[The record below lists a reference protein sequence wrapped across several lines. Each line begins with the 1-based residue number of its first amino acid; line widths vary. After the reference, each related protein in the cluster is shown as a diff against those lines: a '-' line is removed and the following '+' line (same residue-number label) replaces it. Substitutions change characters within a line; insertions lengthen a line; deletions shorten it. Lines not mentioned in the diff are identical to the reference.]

1 MGDLTLGLLPLLGLS
16 GATWLL
22 FGLPA
27 SYLAVTGGLYVAL
40 GGLLVGT
47 VPRDLPGPG
56 MGPANR
62 ITLLRAVLIV
72 AVTGFLAHPG
82 PPAPPLLWWI
92 VGVATLSILLDG
104 FDGWVARRT
113 GTSTEFGARFDMEL
127 DAFLMLVLSGLVL
140 ETGKAG
146 AWVLL
151 IGLLRYLFVAAGWI
165 WPRLRGRLPDR
176 FRRKLVCVVQGV
188 ALLAALAP
196 VIEPGTG
203 AVLTAAALTALSYS
217 FAADVALLLRRPYLG
232 RE

>member
-1 MGDLTLGLLPLLGLS
+1 
-16 GATWLL
+16 
-22 FGLPA
+22 
-27 SYLAVTGGLYVAL
+27 
-40 GGLLVGT
+40 
-47 VPRDLPGPG
+47 

-72 AVTGFLAHPG
+72 AVTGLLVLPG
-82 PPAPPLLWWI
+82 PPAPALLWWI
-92 VGVATLSILLDG
+92 VGVSTFSMVLDG

-140 ETGKAG
+140 ESGKAG

-151 IGLLRYLFVAAGWI
+151 IGLLRYLFVGAGWI

-188 ALLAALAP
+188 ALLSALAP
-196 VIEPGTG
+196 VVTPAAGT
-203 AVLTAAALTALSYS
+203 ALTAGALTALAYS
-217 FAADVALLLRRPYLG
+217 FAADVAWLVRRPVRG
-232 RE
+232 AG